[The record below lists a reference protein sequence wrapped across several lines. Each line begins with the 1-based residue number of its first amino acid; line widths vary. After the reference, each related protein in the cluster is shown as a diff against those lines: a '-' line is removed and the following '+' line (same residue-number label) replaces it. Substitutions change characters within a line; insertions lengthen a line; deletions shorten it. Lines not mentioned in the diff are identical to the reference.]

1 METDIRS
8 TLASFKVSLSALYG
22 DRLQDVFMFGS
33 YARGEQAPESDLDV
47 LIVLDQI
54 DRYGEEVD
62 RTGEITSL
70 LSLRCGISLSRVF
83 VSENDWG
90 EARTPFLQA
99 VRSEALPV

>member
-1 METDIRS
+1 METDIQS

-22 DRLQDVFMFGS
+22 DRLRNVFMFGS
-33 YARGEQAPESDLDV
+33 HARGEQAPESDLDV

-62 RTGEITSL
+62 RTGEITSM
-70 LSLRCGISLSRVF
+70 LSLRCGISLGRVF

-90 EARTPFLQA
+90 EARTPLLQA
-99 VRSEALPV
+99 VRREALPV